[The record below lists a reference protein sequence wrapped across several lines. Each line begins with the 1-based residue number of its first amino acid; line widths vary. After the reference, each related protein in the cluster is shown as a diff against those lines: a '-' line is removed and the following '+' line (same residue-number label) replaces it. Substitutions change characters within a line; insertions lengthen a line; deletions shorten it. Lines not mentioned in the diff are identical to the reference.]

1 MTTNP
6 GSFGVWTG
14 VLDQQPAAK
23 AQDLAAELE
32 AMGWGAIW
40 FPEVIGRDALVNAAL
55 LLTGTEKI
63 VLATGIANI
72 YARDAM
78 AMRAGW
84 NTLSE
89 AFPGRFILG
98 LGVSHQPAVEGFR
111 GHEYKPPLTMMR
123 SYLEQMDAALY
134 FAAQPTEPPLRV
146 LAALGPKMLE
156 LARDKTQGAHPYLA
170 TPEHTE
176 IARTILGDDPLLAP
190 EQMVVIETD
199 PSDAREQ
206 ARQALAIYLPGLPN
220 YANNL
225 RRLGFSEEDLT
236 APLSDHLVD
245 SIVAWGDIDTVVA
258 RVQAHKDAGADHVCV
273 QVLGGDVD
281 ALMRDYQLL
290 AAALL

>member
-14 VLDQQPAAK
+14 VLDHQPAAK

-89 AFPGRFILG
+89 AFPGRFIMG
-98 LGVSHQPAVEGFR
+98 L
-111 GHEYKPPLTMMR
+111 
-123 SYLEQMDAALY
+123 
-134 FAAQPTEPPLRV
+134 
-146 LAALGPKMLE
+146 
-156 LARDKTQGAHPYLA
+156 
-170 TPEHTE
+170 
-176 IARTILGDDPLLAP
+176 
-190 EQMVVIETD
+190 
-199 PSDAREQ
+199 
-206 ARQALAIYLPGLPN
+206 
-220 YANNL
+220 
-225 RRLGFSEEDLT
+225 
-236 APLSDHLVD
+236 
-245 SIVAWGDIDTVVA
+245 
-258 RVQAHKDAGADHVCV
+258 
-273 QVLGGDVD
+273 
-281 ALMRDYQLL
+281 
-290 AAALL
+290 